1 MTDDHGLILINV
13 REWDDEQKLPEYE
26 DVLEFLKFVHNYVIP
41 IYGTKNMRKWIKNNP
56 DKTVITKV
64 TATSIAYAVLVYESR
79 YKVWEENI
87 AIKNKN
93 ITRAEMR
100 REKRV
105 ELPMYHTAPGTKLKL
120 YEVGWTSEGRDYYA
134 TLSNI
139 FQSLKSNQK
148 FWDNLSEHWVR
159 YESEV
164 LKEDLIKEAKN
175 QKEVVLDVGHYDEEQ
190 YKVDFMAEV

>member
-1 MTDDHGLILINV
+1 MSTNVVFPWQYISASATRVETDDHGLILTNV

-56 DKTVITKV
+56 DKMVITKV
-64 TATSIAYAVLVYESR
+64 TATSIADAVLVYESR

-93 ITRAEMR
+93 ITRTEMT

-105 ELPMYHTAPGTKLKL
+105 KLPMYHTPPGTKLKL
-120 YEVGWTSEGRDYYA
+120 YEVGWTSDSRDYYA
-134 TLSNI
+134 ALTNI
-139 FQSLKSNQK
+139 FQLLKSNK
-148 FWDNLSEHWVR
+148 EFWDNLNEH
-159 YESEV
+159 
-164 LKEDLIKEAKN
+164 
-175 QKEVVLDVGHYDEEQ
+175 
-190 YKVDFMAEV
+190 

>member
-1 MTDDHGLILINV
+1 MSTNVVFPWQYISASATRVKTDDYGLILIYV
-13 REWDDEQKLPEYE
+13 RQWDIGDKLPEYE

-41 IYGTKNMRKWIKNNP
+41 ICGTKNMRKWIKNNP

-64 TATSIAYAVLVYESR
+64 TATSIAYDVLVYESR

-100 REKRV
+100 MEKRV

-120 YEVGWTSEGRDYYA
+120 
-134 TLSNI
+134 
-139 FQSLKSNQK
+139 
-148 FWDNLSEHWVR
+148 
-159 YESEV
+159 
-164 LKEDLIKEAKN
+164 
-175 QKEVVLDVGHYDEEQ
+175 
-190 YKVDFMAEV
+190 

>member
-13 REWDDEQKLPEYE
+13 REWDDEYKLPEYE

-100 REKRV
+100 REKRI

-120 YEVGWTSEGRDYYA
+120 YEVGWTS
-134 TLSNI
+134 
-139 FQSLKSNQK
+139 
-148 FWDNLSEHWVR
+148 
-159 YESEV
+159 
-164 LKEDLIKEAKN
+164 
-175 QKEVVLDVGHYDEEQ
+175 
-190 YKVDFMAEV
+190 